1 ATFGFFQFGLN
12 FPLLYLG
19 ETHVPSGLAAVTF
32 ATIPLSTLF
41 VARVFGLERLSGR
54 RILGGVIA
62 LVGIVIMFS
71 VQLGA
76 AVQPFALFGI
86 VVATWV
92 ACLGTVA
99 LKKGPRQSPIVT
111 NAVGALVGTV
121 MCTVW
126 SAALRE
132 PMVIPTRW
140 DAWGPILYLAVAGS
154 VGAFVLY

>member
-1 ATFGFFQFGLN
+1 IWGSTFLFIAIGNATVPPLWGATLRLAIAATILFIVMAVRRLPFPHGAALRTCATFGFFQFGLN

-86 VVATWV
+86 LVATWV

-99 LKKGPRQSPIVT
+99 LKKG
-111 NAVGALVGTV
+111 
-121 MCTVW
+121 
-126 SAALRE
+126 
-132 PMVIPTRW
+132 
-140 DAWGPILYLAVAGS
+140 
-154 VGAFVLY
+154 